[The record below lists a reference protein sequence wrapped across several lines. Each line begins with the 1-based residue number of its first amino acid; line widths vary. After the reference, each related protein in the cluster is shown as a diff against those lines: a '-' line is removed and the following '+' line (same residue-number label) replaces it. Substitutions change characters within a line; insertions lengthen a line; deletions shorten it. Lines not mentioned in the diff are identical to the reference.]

1 MTPNPLAEFVRRLQA
16 EQVDFKKESEFAARV
31 DEAIEP
37 SSSQEIEISTED
49 IEPMELPC
57 AQRAKNIS
65 KQLCRQ
71 WLKHEVLHLGSPC
84 AEGDMCPRL
93 HDLSFVK
100 GPGQLFSDYS
110 FKGLSKQQR

>member
-1 MTPNPLAEFVRRLQA
+1 MAL
-16 EQVDFKKESEFAARV
+16 
-31 DEAIEP
+31 
-37 SSSQEIEISTED
+37 STN
-49 IEPMELPC
+49 LSKL
-57 AQRAKNIS
+57 KNIS